1 MEKILYG
8 VETEFGMEF
17 FEIEDDAIGYA
28 SMMNDD
34 HEYPVRKFLLNE
46 IAMCG
51 NNHVLEE
58 PMTVSIKPTLVADD
72 GYQSRRTTKI

>member
-8 VETEFGMEF
+8 VETEFGMKF

-28 SMMNDD
+28 SMMSDD
-34 HEYPVRKFLLNE
+34 HEYTVRKFLFNE
-46 IAMCG
+46 IAMRG

-72 GYQSRRTTKI
+72 GYQSR